1 MTGKEEMIVRDKK
14 QNKKTVLFSLL
25 AAVFT
30 LIALSAL
37 PVQAA
42 DSFFVYTNPQT
53 GKSFDG
59 LGKRIESAHYDTEY
73 SSYILRIVVP

>member
-1 MTGKEEMIVRDKK
+1 MTVRDKK

-53 GKSFDG
+53 GY
-59 LGKRIESAHYDTEY
+59 R
-73 SSYILRIVVP
+73 R